1 MKSTCTVECSTV
13 TGLVLMA
20 GLAAVALS
28 VGDCYAAA
36 DDSLKSQELDT
47 INSKIK
53 TFEEEVIVLKT
64 TTSALIVLISVF
76 VSVDRLS
83 YSSLYLL
90 LYKIL
95 CFHI

>member
-64 TTSALIVLISVF
+64 TTSLIVLISVF